1 MVSDLAR
8 EGRSVVSVVGQ
19 DNGQGNGQVLEWDI
33 WLMFVERY
41 VHTNIYAGVNTRIGQ
56 WRGQ

>member
-1 MVSDLAR
+1 M
-8 EGRSVVSVVGQ
+8 VSVVGQ